1 MKHTRTTQRI
11 GALLCA
17 TATMASLPMLPV
29 AAQEP
34 YEMVFCAYQPSL
46 EDLVG
51 EYTVT
56 TGPGVLSS
64 GGINIPMPQ
73 VQTHQSTL
81 ALIDGALVLYADG
94 AQPIDLAPVSD
105 DEPDWNGPNTIGG
118 TSVVST
124 DDMALMLG
132 CDVNTL
138 VRLIGTGIATSQ
150 EGRQFDYTIRLFAAS
165 DGTLVGGQSSWSVD
179 DMTMT
184 QRLTLTAMGN

>member
-1 MKHTRTTQRI
+1 MGRMPEIRKL
-11 GALLCA
+11 GALLFV
-17 TATMASLPMLPV
+17 TAVVTAPSMLPV
-29 AAQEP
+29 LAQDP
-34 YEMVFCAYQPSL
+34 YEMVFCEFQPSL
-46 EDLVG
+46 EELVG

-64 GGINIPMPQ
+64 GGHDISMPQ

-81 ALIDGALVLYADG
+81 AMVDGALILYADG
-94 AQPIDLAPVSD
+94 AQPIELSPIAA
-105 DEPDWNGPNTIGG
+105 DEPDWNGPNTIGDA
-118 TSVVST
+118 SVVST
-124 DDMALMLG
+124 DDISLALG

-138 VRLIGTGIATSQ
+138 VRLIGTGVATSQ

-184 QRLTLTAMGN
+184 RRLTLTAIGN